1 MGILQLEFLS
11 GKNAT
16 SIELTGKETFVIC
29 INEQVSI
36 GEILFIRTD
45 NGKEFKA
52 KLRLDTAPEIE

>member
-11 GKNAT
+11 GENAA
-16 SIELTGKETFVIC
+16 SIELTGKETFEIC

>member
-11 GKNAT
+11 GENAA